1 MKHQGI
7 VNVITSKQF
16 DAKPNMPAATL
27 YGFALKGVDG
37 FFGLGKNKPAF
48 QKGDFVSFE
57 ADAKNKVIGEV
68 TIGQTNYSSGH
79 SAAHTADA
87 PAAKSNYAQAEDS
100 RQKLIAWQAARN
112 AAIEMVKVLQI
123 AGELPLPKQK
133 GKASEALFAL
143 VEEFT
148 LRLFQDTYTA
158 PSRPVTPEELD
169 VPTDAD
175 DDGSFEE

>member
-1 MKHQGI
+1 
-7 VNVITSKQF
+7 
-16 DAKPNMPAATL
+16 MPAATL

-57 ADAKNKVIGEV
+57 ADSKNKVIGEV
-68 TIGQTNYSSGH
+68 TIGQANDTSGH
-79 SAAHTADA
+79 SGQSPA
-87 PAAKSNYAQAEDS
+87 PAGGSGSGKSSYAQAEDS

-169 VPTDAD
+169 VPTGAD
-175 DDGSFEE
+175 DDDSFEE